1 MSIVCRWEQLLEDSK
16 TRKERLQHAQD
27 QYKKVNTIGFFLGGG
42 GGVKFVL
49 QFINL
54 FINSFFQITMQSK
67 LVYNSLSTFVESP
80 LRSGNRSNNFH
91 HLYLI

>member
-1 MSIVCRWEQLLEDSK
+1 MYRWEQLLEDSK

-27 QYKKVNTIGFFLGGG
+27 QYKKVNITVFFFFFWG

-49 QFINL
+49 QFIHL

-67 LVYNSLSTFVESP
+67 LVYNILPTFVEP
-80 LRSGNRSNNFH
+80 PMRSGHRSNNFH

>member
-1 MSIVCRWEQLLEDSK
+1 MYRWEQLLEDSK

-27 QYKKVNTIGFFLGGG
+27 QYKKVNITFFLGG
-42 GGVKFVL
+42 GGVKFVRQL
-49 QFINL
+49 IDL

-67 LVYNSLSTFVESP
+67 LVYNILPTFVEP
-80 LRSGNRSNNFH
+80 PMRSGHRSNNFH